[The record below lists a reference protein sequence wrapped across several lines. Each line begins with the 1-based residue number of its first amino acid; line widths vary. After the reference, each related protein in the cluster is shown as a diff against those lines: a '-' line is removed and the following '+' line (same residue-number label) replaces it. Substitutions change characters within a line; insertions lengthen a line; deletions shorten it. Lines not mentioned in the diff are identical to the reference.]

1 MPGPTDTDFFERA
14 GLEDTKLGRA
24 PKDDP
29 RDVARDGFEAMMAGK
44 DHVVAGSAKNK
55 LLTAAGG
62 CSPTR
67 RPWPCTRSR
76 VSPARD
82 ETTPAT
88 PTRPPTCNP
97 LTSRRIGGGSL
108 ADE

>member
-24 PKDDP
+24 TKDDP

-55 LLTAAGG
+55 LLAAAGTLLPDKVTAAVHAKL
-62 CSPTR
+62 SEP
-67 RPWPCTRSR
+67 RSG
-76 VSPARD
+76 RD
-82 ETTPAT
+82 DTGDP
-88 PTRPPTCNP
+88 
-97 LTSRRIGGGSL
+97 S
-108 ADE
+108 